1 MISSKKKKKKNPRCS
16 DQTNQKGEKK
26 KIQIEMVVV
35 TN

>member
-16 DQTNQKGEKK
+16 DQTNKKGKK